1 MDRRLAS
8 VIDHTCLRPEASAR
22 DIERLCGEAR
32 RFGFFAA
39 CVNPVY
45 VSLAARLLRG
55 SGVRVCATAGFPL
68 GAGLSETKALE
79 ARRAVE
85 QGADE
90 VDMVMDIGALKSGD
104 DARVAKDIR
113 VVRAATRGKIL
124 KVILETA
131 LLNRREKVRACLLAR
146 RAGADFVKTSTGF
159 GPGGATAA
167 DVALLRDTV
176 GGRLGVK
183 AAGGIRDRRTALA
196 LLRAG
201 ATRLGTSASL
211 AVCGAP
217 DPGRPAGRTIGSN

>member
-8 VIDHTCLRPEASAR
+8 VIDHTSLRPEASAR

-39 CVNPVY
+39 CVNPAY

-55 SGVRVCATAGFPL
+55 SGVRVCTVAGFPL

-104 DARVAKDIR
+104 QARVSNDIR
-113 VVRAATRGKIL
+113 RVRAATRGRTL

-131 LLNRREKVRACLLAR
+131 LLSRREKVRACLLAR

-167 DVALLRDTV
+167 DVALLRASV

-183 AAGGIRDRRTALA
+183 AAGGIRDRKTALDM
-196 LLRAG
+196 LRAG

-217 DPGRPAGRTIGSN
+217 GPGRPAGRRSV